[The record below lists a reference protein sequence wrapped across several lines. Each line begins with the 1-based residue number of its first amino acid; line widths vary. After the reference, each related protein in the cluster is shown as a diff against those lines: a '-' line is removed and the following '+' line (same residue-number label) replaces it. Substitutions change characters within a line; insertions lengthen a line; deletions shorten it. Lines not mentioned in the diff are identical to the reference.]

1 MLIKFSIIEIST
13 SLIEKKIIVNFNK
26 DIDAITVN
34 KNTLELINR
43 NLRQIVEIEYE
54 IIDKQIII
62 TLIDE
67 PIVNEEYMLNIKAN
81 LSSISGDL
89 LGAAMSQRIMFE
101 SVIQNTVKIISPI
114 DHELLSNVVVSWKE
128 IQENNSLPSVQ
139 QYMVEIADDNTFF
152 NVRIRSTVKDRN
164 EIKFAGNLS
173 DGQYYVRVRVQTD
186 TDYGRWSDPVTFV
199 LERKNADD
207 EIVFEEEL
215 EILNQSENGVEM
227 EYFLFEFDADLDVE
241 LFDKD
246 DIVIVRRDI

>member
-13 SLIEKKIIVNFNK
+13 SLIEKKITVTFNK

-89 LGAAMSQRIMFE
+89 LGSAISQRLMFE
-101 SVIQNTVKIISPI
+101 SVIQNTVEIISPI
-114 DHELLSNVVVSWKE
+114 DHELLNNIAVSWKE

-152 NVRIRSTVKDRN
+152 NVRIRSIVKDKN
-164 EIKFAGNLS
+164 EIKLAGNLS
-173 DGQYYVRVRVQTD
+173 DGQYYVRVRIQTD
-186 TDYGRWSDPVTFV
+186 TDYGRWSEPITFV
-199 LERKNADD
+199 LERKNAED

-227 EYFLFEFDADLDVE
+227 EYFLFEFDADIDE
-241 LFDKD
+241 EEFDKD
-246 DIVIVRRDI
+246 NIVIIRRDI